1 MPMSSHATTRPF
13 DAMESVSV
21 DIPFDQ
27 ATDRPGPRPLI
38 PEVLYPK
45 LYVWYVFISTM
56 DLILTWIILHIGG
69 SEENFLADWVIARFD
84 LPGVVVFKYGL
95 VLMVISICEIIGRNS
110 YRRGKHLGEWAVGL
124 TFIPVVVAVYQL
136 FHAV

>member
-1 MPMSSHATTRPF
+1 MSAHATTRPF
-13 DAMESVSV
+13 DAIESVSV
-21 DIPFDQ
+21 DIPFDKP
-27 ATDRPGPRPLI
+27 AGRPGPRPLI

-69 SEENFLADWVIARFD
+69 SEENLLANWVIARFD